1 MSDLIERA
9 QAVKARWSMDAVIEQ
24 LIGEPVPVSR
34 KINSPFNEADETPSF
49 HVYDNDWYD
58 YSTGKHGDVITLVR
72 ELRRCSF
79 EAAIELLEQTAD
91 DLGLVA
97 VERAVV
103 EKPKLVVPA
112 LRWWKGLPAILLN
125 EGKVPEIEGVSD
137 EFMHYLAYVGSYAQ
151 TDTGALAVIHRDPTH
166 GEIVGIKYRHQDGHK
181 TSEPGSDFKSF
192 LYQPYVYVAGTPAC
206 VITEGE
212 TDCWAWLAAAGG
224 HVYSLPSGAGSW
236 RDHFLEQ
243 LEPYD
248 EIWLAFDNDKA
259 GKDATDKVTRS
270 IGWGRARF
278 VQIPTFYKDVREAIT
293 AGWVP
298 STPVCSTAQY
308 NTRHDLRDRIQDREG
323 HLDRGRQRRHHRI
336 RSANSPR
343 RHQSVPPG
351 HGMTFGFCGSFRM
364 GQLLRFGLDKIEHPA
379 AWTTSS
385 SWSPSSLT
393 TCAQRCESAATRT
406 SKTTR
411 NRVATSWSPTATSST
426 RSSPTSR
433 LHSRRAPTPASD
445 PAPTSPSG
453 RCTRWPTGG
462 HRRNSQACAVC
473 RRRPRRVRVTAVRGG
488 EAQAMS
494 KARAKGTVGENF
506 FLAKLRGQCSV
517 PRSSEPR

>member
-1 MSDLIERA
+1 VSDLIERA

-79 EAAIELLEQTAD
+79 EAAVELLEQTAD

-125 EGKVPEIEGVSD
+125 EGKVPQIEGVSD
-137 EFMHYLAYVGSYAQ
+137 EYMHYLAYCGSFAESE
-151 TDTGALAVIHRDPTH
+151 TGALAVIHRDPTH
-166 GEIVGIKYRHQDGHK
+166 GEIVGIKYRHKDGHK

-192 LYQPYVYVAGTPAC
+192 LYQPYVYASMVPRTPAC

-243 LEPYD
+243 LEQYD

-278 VQIPTFYKDVREAIT
+278 VQIPTFYKDVREAII
-293 AGWVP
+293 AGWMP

-308 NTRHDLRDRIQDREG
+308 NTR
-323 HLDRGRQRRHHRI
+323 
-336 RSANSPR
+336 S
-343 RHQSVPPG
+343 
-351 HGMTFGFCGSFRM
+351 
-364 GQLLRFGLDKIEHPA
+364 
-379 AWTTSS
+379 
-385 SWSPSSLT
+385 
-393 TCAQRCESAATRT
+393 
-406 SKTTR
+406 
-411 NRVATSWSPTATSST
+411 
-426 RSSPTSR
+426 
-433 LHSRRAPTPASD
+433 
-445 PAPTSPSG
+445 
-453 RCTRWPTGG
+453 
-462 HRRNSQACAVC
+462 
-473 RRRPRRVRVTAVRGG
+473 
-488 EAQAMS
+488 
-494 KARAKGTVGENF
+494 
-506 FLAKLRGQCSV
+506 
-517 PRSSEPR
+517 